1 MNMIAP
7 ANTEAPTAQIV
18 NESNCDVCGYGFRQ
32 CAIFISFA
40 FSKNN
45 RDAGWL
51 ICDASPVSG
60 YLI

>member
-7 ANTEAPTAQIV
+7 ANTEAPTAQIA
-18 NESNCDVCGYGFRQ
+18 NESNCDVCRYGFRQ
-32 CAIFISFA
+32 CAIFISPA
-40 FSKNN
+40 FKKY

-51 ICDASPVSG
+51 ICDASPVFG